1 MSAAG
6 HVPLP
11 RVLAP
16 PCSISDRNVVA
27 PCAPRRCTGE
37 VGRVGRDVGL
47 RRETAAVLAAAVA
60 GAQELDRVGNDIDR
74 LPLVPLL
81 VLPLAPVEAA
91 VDGHRTALREV
102 LGAVLALRA
111 PDRDVEVV
119 GLLDPVARRVLAA
132 RVGSDPEAADGRAA
146 LRRAQLGIARE
157 VAREDDPVDVRA
169 SHGGGPP
176 LFGSLVLTSCQAT
189 IQPAPG

>member
-37 VGRVGRDVGL
+37 VGRVGRNVGL
-47 RRETAAVLAAAVA
+47 RRETTTVLAAAVA

-74 LPLVPLL
+74 LTLVPLL
-81 VLPLAPVEAA
+81 VLPLAPVETP
-91 VDGHRTALREV
+91 VDRNRAALREV
-102 LGAVLALRA
+102 LGAVLTLGA
-111 PDRDVEVV
+111 PNR
-119 GLLDPVARRVLAA
+119 
-132 RVGSDPEAADGRAA
+132 
-146 LRRAQLGIARE
+146 
-157 VAREDDPVDVRA
+157 
-169 SHGGGPP
+169 
-176 LFGSLVLTSCQAT
+176 
-189 IQPAPG
+189 